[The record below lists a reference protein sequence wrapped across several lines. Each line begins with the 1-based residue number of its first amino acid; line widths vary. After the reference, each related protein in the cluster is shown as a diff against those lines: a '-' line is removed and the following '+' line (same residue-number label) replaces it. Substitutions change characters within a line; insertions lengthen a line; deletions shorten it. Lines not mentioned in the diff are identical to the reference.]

1 MEIPKLNGIQTR
13 ERLVVICEVVLN
25 SKTSVYDIFGNDTI
39 KVGACILLFA
49 SVCDIP
55 VFKQIKSKYRWKL
68 NNNYMQYISFY
79 KDRLPFK
86 PKSNVVIYFDVM
98 GIGRKLY
105 YGIIDEYYD
114 TIVREFRR
122 GGLEFCF
129 LPRVAHD
136 MDLKKIYRYFNP
148 QAGPYDYISN
158 ISLYEDRD
166 LLEYIVADYDQ
177 QRLLPGLIQYMGDDF
192 DKEDTYTFA
201 YTPLDHF
208 GSSPIELVK
217 LYVEHHG
224 IHINHFECMD
234 LLGAA
239 KSMEIEACEDEAPRS
254 HGRFLRRE
262 SRSSEE
268 IDVEM
273 MMSEV
278 QALVERLRQSGVGE
292 IALQRLFKPTQQLSR
307 IHIQYGRIFL
317 PDYNNMEIKMHPLSK
332 AIYLLYLRHPEGIMF
347 SYLPDYRQELLHLYE
362 LISGRDSREDIR
374 RSIDDVTD
382 PTRNSINEKCSRIKQ
397 AFLREFDDS
406 IARNY
411 YITGERGE
419 AKNILLP
426 REMVTWDMPE

>member
-1 MEIPKLNGIQTR
+1 
-13 ERLVVICEVVLN
+13 VIE
-25 SKTSVYDIFGNDTI
+25 KVYLCRNYA
-39 KVGACILLFA
+39 KV
-49 SVCDIP
+49 
-55 VFKQIKSKYRWKL
+55 K
-68 NNNYMQYISFY
+68 NMQYISFY
-79 KDRLPFK
+79 KERLPFK

-98 GIGRKLY
+98 GVGRKY
-105 YGIIDEYYD
+105 YSSIIESNYD
-114 TIVREFRR
+114 RIVNEFRR
-122 GGLEFCF
+122 GGLEFCY
-129 LPRVAHD
+129 LPKIAGD
-136 MDLKKIYRYFNP
+136 MDLEKIYYYFNP
-148 QAGPYDYISN
+148 QANAEDYLSFFFQHQEIYN
-158 ISLYEDRD
+158 DGD

-177 QRLLPGLIQYMGDDF
+177 QRLSPGLIQYIGEEF
-192 DKEDTYTFA
+192 DKEASYTYA
-201 YTPLDHF
+201 YTPLKDF
-208 GSSPIELVK
+208 ESSPITLVK

-224 IHINHFECMD
+224 VRKALFD
-234 LLGAA
+234 LVEEKCCCDMGAA
-239 KSMEIEACEDEAPRS
+239 EAKPSASARAPRHFGKADINFAKYVS
-254 HGRFLRRE
+254 AE
-262 SRSSEE
+262 DD
-268 IDVEM
+268 IEM

-307 IHIQYGRIFL
+307 MYIRYGRIFL

-347 SYLPDYRQELLHLYE
+347 SYLPDYRKELLQLYE

-419 AKNILLP
+419 AKKILLP
-426 REMVTWDMPE
+426 RDMVTWDMPV